1 MDFIHIIVDN
11 LPPPNEREI
20 WWGILAGPI
29 ATILASAGAL
39 LALWYLSRQVR
50 ESARQ
55 TKIAAG
61 SYELS
66 KEASIRSTNEAE
78 MQHRWRKAQ
87 YLADQFKVFFS
98 DPTISRVITEL
109 DYSRREVCLFDDGNK
124 KYRVLI
130 VQDDK
135 YEESAKSDERFS
147 KFFSAGGVHI
157 NLTKAL
163 RIYHPDA
170 PFTKWEILVRDDFD
184 RFLFHVETFQNLIDA
199 TLFEFDEI
207 NTYLHYEIELLA
219 GIQSRIS
226 PKLAETISRYIEV
239 YRFEGAAK
247 LVETARDR
255 HNKARRLSTGA
266 IQQAGPGPVELSPVT
281 TDSVLAP

>member
-1 MDFIHIIVDN
+1 MDLIHIIVDR
-11 LPPPNEREI
+11 LPSNEREV

-29 ATILASAGAL
+29 ATIVASTGAL

-66 KEASIRSTNEAE
+66 KEASLRSTNEAE
-78 MQHRWRKAQ
+78 AQHRWRKAQ
-87 YLADQFKVFFS
+87 YLADQFKAFFS
-98 DPTISRVITEL
+98 DSTISRVITEL
-109 DYSRREVCLFDDGNK
+109 DYSRREICLVDQGNK
-124 KYRVLI
+124 KHRVLI
-130 VQDDK
+130 VQDDEF
-135 YEESAKSDERFS
+135 EESAKSDERFT
-147 KFFSAGGVHI
+147 KFFSGNGIHV
-157 NLTKAL
+157 NLAKAL

-199 TLFEFDEI
+199 TLFSFDEI
-207 NTYLHYEIELLA
+207 NAYLHYEIELLA
-219 GIQSRIS
+219 GKTRIS
-226 PKLAETISRYIEV
+226 RKLAETISAYLEE

-247 LVETARDR
+247 LIETA
-255 HNKARRLSTGA
+255 KARHDKLQRLSTGA
-266 IQQAGPGPVELSPVT
+266 IQKVGPWPAELHPVT
-281 TDSVLAP
+281 TDSVGGP